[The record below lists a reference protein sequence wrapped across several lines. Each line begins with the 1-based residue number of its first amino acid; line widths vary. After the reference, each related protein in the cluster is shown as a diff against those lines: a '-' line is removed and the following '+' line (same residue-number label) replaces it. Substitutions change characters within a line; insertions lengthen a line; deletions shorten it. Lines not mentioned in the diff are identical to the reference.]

1 MRVFQLNG
9 GNVRFG
15 SMGTK
20 VLVVAEGF
28 SAKRN
33 KEKVVVLEPKAK
45 VSMDGVVYEAGDVP
59 QEFGMEL
66 WMPDLFFV
74 KKMRY
79 LLRFI
84 RRME

>member
-1 MRVFQLNG
+1 MEWFMKLGMFR
-9 GNVRFG
+9 
-15 SMGTK
+15 S
-20 VLVVAEGF
+20 
-28 SAKRN
+28 
-33 KEKVVVLEPKAK
+33 
-45 VSMDGVVYEAGDVP
+45 
-59 QEFGMEL
+59 EFGMEL